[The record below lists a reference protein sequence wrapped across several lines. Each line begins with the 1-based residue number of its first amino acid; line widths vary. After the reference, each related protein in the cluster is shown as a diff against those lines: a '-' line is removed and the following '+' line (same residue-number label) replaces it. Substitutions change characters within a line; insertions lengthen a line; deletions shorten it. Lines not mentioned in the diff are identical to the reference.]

1 MEVVMSRFLLRWLIN
16 AVALYAAIFIVS
28 GIGFEGSWV
37 GIIWLAL
44 IFGLVNAILRPLLKF
59 FSLPLIILT
68 LGLFSLVINTFL
80 FWLTSQL
87 GTMFSLNLI
96 IQAPVFWNSFLGGLV
111 VSLVSVFL
119 SLILKDELKGKKR
132 KR

>member
-1 MEVVMSRFLLRWLIN
+1 MTRFLLRWVIN
-16 AVALYAAIFIVS
+16 AVALFAAIYIVK
-28 GIGFEGSWV
+28 GIDFVGSWV
-37 GIIWLAL
+37 GILWLAL

-80 FWLTSQL
+80 FWLTSLL
-87 GTMFSLNLI
+87 GTFFSLNLV
-96 IQAPVFWNSFLGGLV
+96 IQPPVLWNAFLGALI

-119 SLILKDELKGKKR
+119 NLVLKDELKGKKR
-132 KR
+132 RH